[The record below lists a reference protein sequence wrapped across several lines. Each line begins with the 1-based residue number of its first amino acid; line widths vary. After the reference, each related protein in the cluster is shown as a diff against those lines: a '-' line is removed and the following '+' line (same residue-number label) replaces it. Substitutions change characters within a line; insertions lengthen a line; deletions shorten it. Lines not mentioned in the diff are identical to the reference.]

1 MKDYQ
6 FRVGLSEWHIQL
18 GDETLC
24 IAGPLSR
31 VRFPLERL
39 RGLFLETGSSVDSI
53 WLEYQPLHR
62 RDTSFAKLPLDAGD
76 PVCQAALAEL
86 RDHAGARD
94 AWLDEGSACAFHTRV
109 AKAAPAKA
117 PPPRLSFERLLP
129 TLSPKHFQ
137 ELGIVG
143 IPDRLYQLASALEAD
158 GVSAA
163 REAALIELG
172 HRSLFDATSPAGLV
186 LDGGLAPMWVITPK
200 PPPTEGTLIDA
211 HFGYQEIE
219 AAPYAEVQRRI
230 DGLRAI
236 IAARIDACERSSTAV
251 NDLIE
256 GMVEELQ
263 ELGHKLGRIDYNGDT
278 NFLKNTQRWG
288 SYWTAG
294 TNGLQ
299 ICFSAT
305 QSEVSWVIGPE
316 VY

>member
-1 MKDYQ
+1 MKDYH

-18 GDETLC
+18 DDQTLY

-76 PVCQAALAEL
+76 PICQAALAEL
-86 RDHAGARD
+86 RHRAGARD
-94 AWLDEGSACAFHTRV
+94 AWLDEGSACAFRERV
-109 AKAAPAKA
+109 AKTAPAKR
-117 PPPRLSFERLLP
+117 PPRLSFERLLP
-129 TLSPKHFQ
+129 TLSPGHFQ
-137 ELGIVG
+137 ELGIIG

-172 HRSLFDATSPAGLV
+172 HRSLFDADGPSGLV
-186 LDGGLAPMWVITPK
+186 LDGGSSPMWVITPK
-200 PPPTEGTLIDA
+200 APPTQRTLLDA
-211 HFGYQEIE
+211 DFGYQEIE
-219 AAPYAEVQRRI
+219 AAPYPEVQHRL

-236 IAARIDACERSSTAV
+236 IAARIDACERSSAAL
-251 NDLIE
+251 NDLIDV
-256 GMVEELQ
+256 MVEELQ

-288 SYWTAG
+288 DCWAPG
-294 TNGLQ
+294 TNGLE

-305 QSEVSWVIGPE
+305 QLDVSWVIGPTP
-316 VY
+316 Y